1 MESKISN
8 ILEYAD
14 RLSAIENQK
23 EILLRQFEENSIL
36 YWHGHQVTANS
47 IIIAEVKSY
56 LDMGRTQNITLL
68 DDFKTPFAVAD
79 TEQFLM
85 KLATTYQEALQTYHA
100 EYKKLVESKGDLD
113 A

>member
-47 IIIAEVKSY
+47 TMIAEVKSY

-68 DDFKTPFAVAD
+68 DDFKTPFLVAD
-79 TEQFLM
+79 TEKFSI

-100 EYKKLVESKGDLD
+100 EYKKLVASKGDLD

>member
-36 YWHGHQVTANS
+36 YWHGHQVTANATV
-47 IIIAEVKSY
+47 IAEVKSY

-68 DDFKTPFAVAD
+68 DDFKTPFLVAD
-79 TEQFLM
+79 TEKFSI
-85 KLATTYQEALQTYHA
+85 KLASIYQEALQTYHA
-100 EYKKLVESKGDLD
+100 EYKKLVASKGDLD

>member
-36 YWHGHQVTANS
+36 YWHGHQVTANATM
-47 IIIAEVKSY
+47 IAEVKSY
-56 LDMGRTQNITLL
+56 LDMGRTQNITML
-68 DDFKTPFAVAD
+68 DDFKTPFVVAD
-79 TEQFLM
+79 TENFSI

-100 EYKKLVESKGDLD
+100 EYKKLVASKGDLD

>member
-23 EILLRQFEENSIL
+23 DILLRQFEENSIL
-36 YWHGHQVTANS
+36 YWNGHQVTANS
-47 IIIAEVKSY
+47 ILIAEVKSY

-79 TEQFLM
+79 TEKFSITLST
-85 KLATTYQEALQTYHA
+85 KYQEALQTYHA
-100 EYKKLVESKGDLD
+100 EYNKLMSSKGDLD